1 MPTMADRRRA
11 FTLIELLVVVA
22 IVAALAAMLMPVISM
37 VKEAAVRSTC
47 ASQMRQ
53 VGMAGILYRGDSDG
67 LFVPVYWNDPGWN
80 TWSSW
85 AYATTWDG
93 RWQHMLQAYTET
105 YKVFNCPA
113 SLKVPI
119 WGRRGEVLDAA
130 EGSYKRGAARGGGLP
145 GWPTCLTAYNSAN
158 WGRAGTWSNPGPMN
172 EVKAE
177 SYLKSVLATARID
190 RCPVFFDGM
199 WQNDGTNHL
208 QNQWGVYFP
217 HRALRA
223 NMIFAD
229 GHAESRVKADVT
241 SYNPAV
247 QVRD

>member
-1 MPTMADRRRA
+1 MPARRA
-11 FTLIELLVVVA
+11 FSLIELLVVVA
-22 IVAALAAMLMPVISM
+22 IIAALAAILMPVLAT

-53 VGMAGILYRGDSDG
+53 LGMAGIAYRTDNDG
-67 LFVPVYWNDPGWN
+67 LYVPVYWNDPGWN

-85 AYATTWDG
+85 AYAVTYNG
-93 RWQHMLQAYTET
+93 RWQHLLEPFTET
-105 YKVFNCPA
+105 FTVFNCPA
-113 SLKVPI
+113 ARKVPVY
-119 WGRRGEVLDAA
+119 GRRGEVLNAD
-130 EGSYKRGAARGGGLP
+130 EGGYKRGAARGGGLP
-145 GWPTCLTAYNSAN
+145 GWPTCLTALNSAN

-172 EVKAE
+172 EVKAA
-177 SYLKSVLATARID
+177 SYLRSVLATARLD

-217 HRALRA
+217 HRGRRA
-223 NMIFAD
+223 TMVFHD
-229 GHAESRVKADVT
+229 GHAESRPQSDVT